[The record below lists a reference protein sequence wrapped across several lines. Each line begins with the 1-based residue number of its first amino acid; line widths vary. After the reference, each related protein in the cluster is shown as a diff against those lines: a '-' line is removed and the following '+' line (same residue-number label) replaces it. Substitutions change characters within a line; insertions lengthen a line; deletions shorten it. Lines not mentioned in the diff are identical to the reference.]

1 MNKKIKKIL
10 LSFLL
15 SFSICQESVLLDK
28 ISAVVEGEIVLLS
41 DVVLAANALAAQER
55 INPNTDPEKYKD
67 LLKKSSES
75 MIEQLVIIKMAEAD
89 SVEVLDKDV
98 ERALDRQIDTIISQ
112 AGGKEAAEQALG
124 RKISDFK
131 RSYRDDM
138 KGKLLA
144 EKYTNSLTAN
154 ISVTRGEVINFYNTY
169 KDSIGSFPTLYK
181 TRHILLEIKPS
192 EFSLEE
198 ALLKTKKIREEIIN
212 GLPFENAAK
221 QYSEDPGSKDSGGNL
236 GYVPRGTFVQEF
248 DQVAFTLDIGILS
261 EPIKTQFGYHLIEVL
276 KRSGEKVETRHI
288 LIGVKTSEKD
298 KNITYKQ
305 TADIVKKI
313 NTKEDFISKA
323 KEISDDTTSGP
334 QGGYM
339 GMIDLDQYQIKELS
353 DIIKNIP
360 INKPSAPILTQFGYH
375 IIWVD
380 EIKEGGPPNLEKNWL
395 DLEKMTLNKKK
406 SDWYTSWIKEIKNKF
421 YIKRNS
427 LSYPQ
432 ISNQ

>member
-15 SFSICQESVLLDK
+15 SFSICQESILLDK

-98 ERALDRQIDTIISQ
+98 ERALDRQIENIISQ

-144 EKYTNSLTAN
+144 EKYTTSLTTD

-192 EFSLEE
+192 ALSSEE
-198 ALLKTKKIREEIIN
+198 ALFQIEKIREEIVN
-212 GLPFENAAK
+212 GLSFESAAK
-221 QYSEDPGSKDSGGNL
+221 QYSEDPGSKESGGYL

-248 DQVAFTLDIGILS
+248 EQVVFTLDIGVLS
-261 EPIKTQFGYHLIEVL
+261 QPIKTKYGYHLIEVL
-276 KRSGEKVETRHI
+276 KRSGEKVGVKHI
-288 LIGVKTSEKD
+288 LISIKTSEKD
-298 KNITYKQ
+298 KNITYKK
-305 TADIVKKI
+305 TAEIIKKLK
-313 NTKEDFISKA
+313 TKEDFINKA
-323 KEISDDTTSGP
+323 KEMSDDTTSSP
-334 QGGYM
+334 KGGYM
-339 GMIDLDQYQIKELS
+339 GMIDLNQYQIKELS
-353 DIIKNIP
+353 DVIKNIP
-360 INKPSAPILTQFGYH
+360 INTPSSPVLTQFGYH

-380 EIKEGGPPNLEKNWL
+380 EVKEGGLPSLEKNWL
-395 DLEKMTLNKKK
+395 DLEQMTLNQKK
-406 SDWYTSWIKEIKNKF
+406 SDWYSNWIDEIKNNF
-421 YIKRNS
+421 YIKRNT

-432 ISNQ
+432 ISN

>member
-1 MNKKIKKIL
+1 MEKKIKKL
-10 LSFLL
+10 LLL
-15 SFSICQESVLLDK
+15 LLINISICQESILLDK

-41 DVVLAANALAAQER
+41 DVVLAANALATQQR

-98 ERALDRQIDTIISQ
+98 EKALDRQIDTIISQ

-154 ISVTRGEVINFYNTY
+154 ISVTRGEIINFYNTY

-192 EFSLEE
+192 ESSLEE
-198 ALLKTKKIREEIIN
+198 TLIKTQKIREEIIS
-212 GLPFENAAK
+212 GLSFDSAAK
-221 QYSEDPGSKDSGGNL
+221 KYSEDPGSKDVGGNL

-248 DQVAFTLDIGILS
+248 DQAAFTLNLNTLS
-261 EPIKTQFGYHLIEVL
+261 EPIKTQFGYHLMEVL
-276 KRSGEKVETRHI
+276 KRSGEKVEVRHI
-288 LIGVKTSEKD
+288 LIGIKTSEKD
-298 KNITYKQ
+298 KNDTYKK
-305 TADIVKKI
+305 TAEIIKKI
-313 NTKEDFISKA
+313 KTKEDFINKA
-323 KEISDDTTSGP
+323 KELSDDTTSGP

-353 DIIKNIP
+353 NIIKNVS
-360 INKPSAPILTQFGYH
+360 INTPSAPVLTQFGYH
-375 IIWVD
+375 IVWVD
-380 EIKEGGPPNLEKNWL
+380 EIKEGGPPSLEKNWL
-395 DLEKMTLNKKK
+395 DLEKMTLNQKK
-406 SDWYTSWIKEIKNKF
+406 SDWYSDWIKEIKNKF

-432 ISNQ
+432 ISN